1 MLNHI
6 KFINT
11 TAEEFLN
18 DVTTGKWTILHMG
31 STTGIGNFTFCLDLN
46 RAAYTYPTND
56 QPNEL
61 RFYFGQVF
69 PRPAKANRLQNNRSS
84 FNLRL
89 TDVLEISTTSGG
101 YTGYVVRYRDGDS
114 VLLAHSP
121 IYEN

>member
-18 DVTTGKWTILHMG
+18 DVTTGKWTILYMG
-31 STTGIGNFTFCLDLN
+31 GTTGIGNFTFCLDLDN
-46 RAAYTYPTND
+46 HAYCDPTNE
-56 QPNEL
+56 QPKEL

-69 PRPAKANRLQNNRSS
+69 PRPTKLCNMGNRSH
-84 FNLRL
+84 FALRL
-89 TDVLEISTTSGG
+89 ADVLEISTTSGA
-101 YTGYVVRYRDGDS
+101 YTGYIVRYRDGDS
-114 VLLAHSP
+114 VLLAYSP